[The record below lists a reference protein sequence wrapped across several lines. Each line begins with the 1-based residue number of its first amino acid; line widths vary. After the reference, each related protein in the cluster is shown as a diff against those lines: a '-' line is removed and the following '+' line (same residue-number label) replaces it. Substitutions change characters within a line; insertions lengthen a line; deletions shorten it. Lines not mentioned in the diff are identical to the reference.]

1 MKLSKEDQKEYTLEK
16 TYKIGL
22 PRSFWMITA
31 FLTPLALKLYNTRG
45 KLKKPAY
52 DIGVNLIGGALL
64 MTLTSS
70 VFTRVYEGRFVDS
83 N

>member
-1 MKLSKEDQKEYTLEK
+1 MKLSKEDQNEYALEK
-16 TYKIGL
+16 NHKIGL
-22 PRSFWMITA
+22 PRTFWMMTA
-31 FLTPLALKLYNTRG
+31 FLAPLALKLYNTRG
-45 KLKKPAY
+45 KLKKPVV